1 MTDKILITGSR
12 GFIGSALTKYF
23 DNPIEYD
30 IAIDRRMSVLNEHAL
45 SLFMDKVEPNI
56 IIHLAGNPFAPKSV
70 EDPVYDM
77 NLNIGGTLNLLEV
90 CKNRKIDL
98 LLFSSTAY
106 VYGEPLYQPV
116 DENHQRFHMGTDTP
130 YGISKSACE
139 SYCNYYSKK
148 CGVPITIM
156 RFFNIYG
163 PNQSLGLVVPDI
175 LDNIMKS
182 KDGKVKLRG
191 TDADS
196 RDFLYVDDLADAI
209 SQIVKKRIVGETINL
224 GGKGNVKIIDLAKK
238 IAKIA
243 GKDITFEVKKQSEA
257 SKISSLHANIS
268 KAEKLLD
275 WSPKTSL
282 EDGLKKVIE
291 NYKAKYKI

>member
-1 MTDKILITGSR
+1 MSDKIMITGSR

-30 IAIDRRMSVLNEHAL
+30 IALDRGMSVLNERAL

-106 VYGEPLYQPV
+106 VYGEPLDRPV
-116 DENHQRFHMGTDTP
+116 AEDHKRFHMGSNTP
-130 YGISKSACE
+130 YGISKTACE
-139 SYCNYYSKK
+139 AYCNYYSKK
-148 CGVPITIM
+148 CGVPVTIM

-163 PNQSLGLVVPDI
+163 PNQPLGLVVPDI

-196 RDFLYVDDLADAI
+196 RDFLYIDDLANAI
-209 SQIVKKRIVGETINL
+209 SKIVKKRISGETINL

-238 IAKIA
+238 LPKLQ
-243 GKDITFEVKKQSEA
+243 VKT
-257 SKISSLHANIS
+257 
-268 KAEKLLD
+268 LL
-275 WSPKTSL
+275 
-282 EDGLKKVIE
+282 LK
-291 NYKAKYKI
+291 

>member
-1 MTDKILITGSR
+1 MSDKIMITGSR

-30 IAIDRRMSVLNEHAL
+30 IALDRRMSVLNEHAL

-56 IIHLAGNPFAPKSV
+56 IIHLAGYPFAPKSV

-106 VYGEPLYQPV
+106 VYGEPLYLPV

-139 SYCNYYSKK
+139 SYCNYYREK
-148 CGVPITIM
+148 CGVPATIM

-163 PNQSLGLVVPDI
+163 PNQPLGLVVPDI
-175 LDNIMKS
+175 LDKIMKS
-182 KDGKVKLRG
+182 EDGKVKLRG
-191 TDADS
+191 TDVDS
-196 RDFLYVDDLADAI
+196 RDFLYVDDLANAI
-209 SQIVKKRIVGETINL
+209 SKIVQKRITGETINL

-238 IAKIA
+238 IAQIV
-243 GKDITFEVKKQSEA
+243 GKDITFEVKKQTET
-257 SKISSLHANIS
+257 SKISNLHADIS

-291 NYKAKYKI
+291 SYKAKHKI

>member
-1 MTDKILITGSR
+1 
-12 GFIGSALTKYF
+12 
-23 DNPIEYD
+23 
-30 IAIDRRMSVLNEHAL
+30 
-45 SLFMDKVEPNI
+45 
-56 IIHLAGNPFAPKSV
+56 V

-106 VYGEPLYQPV
+106 VYGEPLYQPI
-116 DENHQRFHMGTDTP
+116 DENHKRFHMGIDTP

-175 LDNIMKS
+175 IDNIMKS

-224 GGKGNVKIIDLAKK
+224 GGKDNVKIIDLAKK
-238 IAKIA
+238 IADTA
-243 GKDITFEVKKQSEA
+243 GKDIIFEVKKQSEA
-257 SKISSLHANIS
+257 SKISSLHADIS

-291 NYKAKYKI
+291 SYKAKYKI

>member
-1 MTDKILITGSR
+1 MITGSR

-30 IAIDRRMSVLNEHAL
+30 IALDRRMSVLNEHAL

-56 IIHLAGNPFAPKSV
+56 IIHLAGNPLAPKSV
-70 EDPVYDM
+70 EDPIYDM

-106 VYGEPLYQPV
+106 VYGEPLYLPV
-116 DENHQRFHMGTDTP
+116 VENHQQTYPNSP

-139 SYCNYYSKK
+139 SYCNYYREK
-148 CGVPITIM
+148 CGVPATIM

-163 PNQSLGLVVPDI
+163 PNQPLGLVVPDI
-175 LDNIMKS
+175 LDKIMKS
-182 KDGKVKLRG
+182 EDGKVKLRG
-191 TDADS
+191 TDVDS
-196 RDFLYVDDLADAI
+196 RDFLYVDDLANAI
-209 SQIVKKRIVGETINL
+209 SKIVQKRITGETINL

-238 IAKIA
+238 IAQIV
-243 GKDITFEVKKQSEA
+243 GKDITFEVKKQSET
-257 SKISSLHANIS
+257 SKISNLHADIS

-282 EDGLKKVIE
+282 EEGLKKVVE
-291 NYKAKYKI
+291 SYKAKHKI

>member
-1 MTDKILITGSR
+1 
-12 GFIGSALTKYF
+12 
-23 DNPIEYD
+23 
-30 IAIDRRMSVLNEHAL
+30 
-45 SLFMDKVEPNI
+45 
-56 IIHLAGNPFAPKSV
+56 
-70 EDPVYDM
+70 M

-106 VYGEPLYQPV
+106 VYGEPQYLPV
-116 DENHQRFHMGTDTP
+116 DENHQQAHPNLP

-139 SYCNYYSKK
+139 SYCNYYREKY
-148 CGVPITIM
+148 GMPITIM

-163 PNQSLGLVVPDI
+163 PNQTLGLVVPDI
-175 LDNIMKS
+175 LDNIRKS

-196 RDFLYVDDLADAI
+196 RSFLYVDDLANAV
-209 SQIVKKRIVGETINL
+209 SQIVRKRIVGETINL
-224 GGKGNVKIIDLAKK
+224 GGKDNVKIIDLAKK
-238 IAKIA
+238 IAKIV
-243 GKDITFEVKKQSEA
+243 GKDVTFEMEKHSEA
-257 SKISSLHANIS
+257 SKISNLYANIS

-282 EDGLKKVIE
+282 EEGLKKVVM
-291 NYKAKYKI
+291 

>member
-1 MTDKILITGSR
+1 MSDKIMITGSR

-30 IAIDRRMSVLNEHAL
+30 IALDRRMSVLNEHAL

-56 IIHLAGNPFAPKSV
+56 IIHLAGNPLAPKSV
-70 EDPVYDM
+70 EDPIYDM

-106 VYGEPLYQPV
+106 VYGESLYLPV
-116 DENHQRFHMGTDTP
+116 VENHQQTYPNSP

-139 SYCNYYSKK
+139 SYCNYYREK
-148 CGVPITIM
+148 CGVPATIM

-163 PNQSLGLVVPDI
+163 PNQPLGLVVPDI
-175 LDNIMKS
+175 LDKIMKS
-182 KDGKVKLRG
+182 EDGKVKLRG

-196 RDFLYVDDLADAI
+196 RDFLYVDDLANAI
-209 SQIVKKRIVGETINL
+209 SKIVQKRITGETINL

-238 IAKIA
+238 IAQIV
-243 GKDITFEVKKQSEA
+243 GKDITFEVKKQSET
-257 SKISSLHANIS
+257 SKISNLHADIS

-282 EDGLKKVIE
+282 EEGLKKVVE
-291 NYKAKYKI
+291 SYKAKHKI

>member
-1 MTDKILITGSR
+1 MSDKIMITGSR

-30 IAIDRRMSVLNEHAL
+30 ISLDRGMSVLNKHAL
-45 SLFMDKVEPNI
+45 SLFMDKVKPNI
-56 IIHLAGNPFAPKSV
+56 IIHLAGNSLPSKSV
-70 EDPVYDM
+70 EDPAYDM

-106 VYGEPLYQPV
+106 VYGEPQYLPV
-116 DENHQRFHMGTDTP
+116 DENHQQAHPNLP

-139 SYCNYYSKK
+139 SYCNYYREK
-148 CGVPITIM
+148 CGVPATIM

-163 PNQSLGLVVPDI
+163 PNQPLGLVVPDI
-175 LDNIMKS
+175 LDKIMKS
-182 KDGKVKLRG
+182 EDGKVKLRG

-196 RDFLYVDDLADAI
+196 RSFLYVDDLANAV
-209 SQIVKKRIVGETINL
+209 SQIVRKRIVGETINL
-224 GGKGNVKIIDLAKK
+224 GGKDNVKIIDLAKK
-238 IAKIA
+238 IAKIV

-291 NYKAKYKI
+291 SYKAKHKI

>member
-30 IAIDRRMSVLNEHAL
+30 IALDRRMSVLNEHAL

-163 PNQSLGLVVPDI
+163 PNQPLGLAVPDI
-175 LDNIMKS
+175 LDNVMKS

-238 IAKIA
+238 IAETA
-243 GKDITFEVKKQSEA
+243 GKDIIFEVKKQSEA
-257 SKISSLHANIS
+257 SKISSLHADIS

>member
-1 MTDKILITGSR
+1 MSDKIMITGSR

-23 DNPIEYD
+23 DNPFEYD
-30 IAIDRRMSVLNEHAL
+30 IALDRGMSVLNQHTL
-45 SLFMDKVEPNI
+45 SRFMDKTQPNI

-77 NLNIGGTLNLLEV
+77 NLNVGGTLNLLEV

-106 VYGEPLYQPV
+106 VYGEPLYLPV

-224 GGKGNVKIIDLAKK
+224 GGKDNVKIIDLAKK
-238 IAKIA
+238 IAETA
-243 GKDITFEVKKQSEA
+243 GKNITFEVKKQSES
-257 SKISSLHANIS
+257 SKISSLHADIS
-268 KAEKLLD
+268 KAEKLLG

-291 NYKAKYKI
+291 SYKAKYKI

>member
-1 MTDKILITGSR
+1 MITGSK

-45 SLFMDKVEPNI
+45 SLFMDKVEPNV

-70 EDPVYDM
+70 EDPIYDM
-77 NLNIGGTLNLLEV
+77 NLNVGGTLNLLEV

-106 VYGEPLYQPV
+106 VYGEPLYLPV

-130 YGISKSACE
+130 YGISKTTCE

-175 LDNIMKS
+175 LDNVMKS

-196 RDFLYVDDLADAI
+196 RDFLYVDDLADVI

-224 GGKGNVKIIDLAKK
+224 GGKDNVKIIDLAKK
-238 IAKIA
+238 IAEIA

-257 SKISSLHANIS
+257 SKISSLHADIS
-268 KAEKLLD
+268 KAEKLLG

-291 NYKAKYKI
+291 SYKAKYKI

>member
-1 MTDKILITGSR
+1 
-12 GFIGSALTKYF
+12 
-23 DNPIEYD
+23 
-30 IAIDRRMSVLNEHAL
+30 MSVLNEHAL

-106 VYGEPLYQPV
+106 VYGEPLYLPV

-130 YGISKSACE
+130 YGVSKSACE

-238 IAKIA
+238 IAETA
-243 GKDITFEVKKQSEA
+243 GKDIIFEVKKQSEA
-257 SKISSLHANIS
+257 SKISSLHADIS

-291 NYKAKYKI
+291 SYKAKYKI

>member
-1 MTDKILITGSR
+1 MITGSR

-30 IAIDRRMSVLNEHAL
+30 IALDRRMSVLNEHAL
-45 SLFMDKVEPNI
+45 SLFMDKAKPNI

-116 DENHQRFHMGTDTP
+116 DENHQRFHMGINSP

-139 SYCNYYSKK
+139 SYCNYYREK
-148 CGVPITIM
+148 CGVPATIM

-163 PNQSLGLVVPDI
+163 PNQPLGLVVPDI

-182 KDGKVKLRG
+182 RDGKVKLRG

-196 RDFLYVDDLADAI
+196 RDFLYVDDLANAI
-209 SQIVKKRIVGETINL
+209 SKIVKKRISGETINL
-224 GGKGNVKIIDLAKK
+224 GGKDNVKIIDLAKK

-243 GKDITFEVKKQSEA
+243 GKDITFEVKKQSET
-257 SKISSLHANIS
+257 SKISNLHADIS

-282 EDGLKKVIE
+282 EEGLKKVVE
-291 NYKAKYKI
+291 SYKAKHKI

>member
-1 MTDKILITGSR
+1 MSDKIMITGSK

-70 EDPVYDM
+70 EDPIYDM
-77 NLNIGGTLNLLEV
+77 NLNVGGTLNLLEV

-106 VYGEPLYQPV
+106 VYGEPLYLPV

-130 YGISKSACE
+130 YGISKTTCE
-139 SYCNYYSKK
+139 AYCNYYSKK

-175 LDNIMKS
+175 LDNVMKS

-196 RDFLYVDDLADAI
+196 RDFLYVDDLADVI

-224 GGKGNVKIIDLAKK
+224 GGKDNVKIIDLA
-238 IAKIA
+238 
-243 GKDITFEVKKQSEA
+243 
-257 SKISSLHANIS
+257 
-268 KAEKLLD
+268 
-275 WSPKTSL
+275 
-282 EDGLKKVIE
+282 
-291 NYKAKYKI
+291 

>member
-1 MTDKILITGSR
+1 MSDKIMITGSR

-30 IAIDRRMSVLNEHAL
+30 IALDRRMSVLNEHAL
-45 SLFMDKVEPNI
+45 SLFMDKAKPNI
-56 IIHLAGNPFAPKSV
+56 IIHLAGNPFATKSV

-98 LLFSSTAY
+98 FLFSSTAY

-116 DENHQRFHMGTDTP
+116 DENHQRFHMGINSP

-139 SYCNYYSKK
+139 SYCNYYREK

-182 KDGKVKLRG
+182 RDGKVKLRG

-196 RDFLYVDDLADAI
+196 RDFLYVDDLANAI
-209 SQIVKKRIVGETINL
+209 SKIVKKRISGETINL
-224 GGKGNVKIIDLAKK
+224 GGKDNVKIIDLAEK
-238 IAKIA
+238 IAQIA

-257 SKISSLHANIS
+257 SKISSLHADIS

-291 NYKAKYKI
+291 SYKAKHKI

>member
-1 MTDKILITGSR
+1 MSDKIMITGSN
-12 GFIGSALTKYF
+12 GFIGSVLTKHF
-23 DNPIEYD
+23 DEPIGYD
-30 IAIDRRMSVLNEHAL
+30 IVLDRRMSVLNQHAL
-45 SLFMDKVEPNI
+45 SLFMDKAQPNI
-56 IIHLAGNPFAPKSV
+56 VIHLAGNPFATKSV

-77 NLNIGGTLNLLEV
+77 NLNIGGTLNLLET

-106 VYGEPLYQPV
+106 VYGEPLDQPI
-116 DENHQRFHMGTDTP
+116 DENHQRFHMGTNTP
-130 YGISKSACE
+130 YGISKTACE
-139 SYCNYYSKK
+139 SYCNYYNKK
-148 CGVPITIM
+148 CSVPITIM

-163 PNQSLGLVVPDI
+163 PNQPLGLVIPDI
-175 LDNIMKS
+175 LDNVMKS

-238 IAKIA
+238 IAEIA

-257 SKISSLHANIS
+257 SKISSLHADIS

-291 NYKAKYKI
+291 SYKAKHKI

>member
-1 MTDKILITGSR
+1 MITGSR

-30 IAIDRRMSVLNEHAL
+30 IALDRRMSVLNEHAL

-106 VYGEPLYQPV
+106 VYGEPQYLPV
-116 DENHQRFHMGTDTP
+116 DENHQQVHPNLP
-130 YGISKSACE
+130 YGISKSTCE
-139 SYCNYYSKK
+139 SYCNYYREK
-148 CGVPITIM
+148 CGVPTTIM

-182 KDGKVKLRG
+182 RDGKVKLRG

-196 RDFLYVDDLADAI
+196 RDFLYVDDLANAI
-209 SQIVKKRIVGETINL
+209 SKIVKKRISGETINL
-224 GGKGNVKIIDLAKK
+224 GGKDNVKIIDLAEK
-238 IAKIA
+238 IAQIA

-257 SKISSLHANIS
+257 SKISSLHADIS

-291 NYKAKYKI
+291 SYKAKHKI

>member
-1 MTDKILITGSR
+1 MITGSR

-30 IAIDRRMSVLNEHAL
+30 IALDRGMSVLNKHAL

-106 VYGEPLYQPV
+106 VYGEPLDLPV
-116 DENHQRFHMGTDTP
+116 AEDHKRFHMGSNTP
-130 YGISKSACE
+130 YGISKTACE
-139 SYCNYYSKK
+139 AYCNYYNKK
-148 CGVPITIM
+148 CGVPVTIM

-163 PNQSLGLVVPDI
+163 PNQTLGLVVPDI

-182 KDGKVKLRG
+182 KNLH
-191 TDADS
+191 
-196 RDFLYVDDLADAI
+196 DL
-209 SQIVKKRIVGETINL
+209 L
-224 GGKGNVKIIDLAKK
+224 
-238 IAKIA
+238 
-243 GKDITFEVKKQSEA
+243 
-257 SKISSLHANIS
+257 
-268 KAEKLLD
+268 
-275 WSPKTSL
+275 
-282 EDGLKKVIE
+282 
-291 NYKAKYKI
+291 

>member
-1 MTDKILITGSR
+1 MITGSS
-12 GFIGSALTKYF
+12 GFIGSTLTKYF
-23 DNPIEYD
+23 DNPVEYD
-30 IAIDRRMSVLNEHAL
+30 IALDRRMSVLNEHEL

-77 NLNIGGTLNLLEV
+77 NLNVGGTLNLLEV

-106 VYGEPLYQPV
+106 VYGEPLYLHV
-116 DENHQRFHMGTDTP
+116 VENHQQTYPNSP

-139 SYCNYYSKK
+139 SYCNYYREKY
-148 CGVPITIM
+148 GIPITIM
-156 RFFNIYG
+156 RFFNVYG
-163 PNQSLGLVVPDI
+163 PNQTLGLVVPDI
-175 LDNIMKS
+175 LDNIRKS

-196 RDFLYVDDLADAI
+196 SSFLYVDDLANAV
-209 SQIVKKRIVGETINL
+209 SQIVRKRIVGETINL
-224 GGKGNVKIIDLAKK
+224 GGKDNVKIIDLAKK
-238 IAKIA
+238 IAKII
-243 GKDITFEVKKQSEA
+243 GKDVTFEIEKHSEA
-257 SKISSLHANIS
+257 SKISNLYADIS

-282 EDGLKKVIE
+282 EECLKKVIM
-291 NYKAKYKI
+291 

>member
-1 MTDKILITGSR
+1 MSDKIMITGSR

-30 IAIDRRMSVLNEHAL
+30 IALDRRMSVLNEHAL

-56 IIHLAGNPFAPKSV
+56 IIHLAGNPLAPKSV
-70 EDPVYDM
+70 EDPIYDM

-106 VYGEPLYQPV
+106 VYGEPLYLPV
-116 DENHQRFHMGTDTP
+116 VENHQQTYPNSP

-139 SYCNYYSKK
+139 SYCNYYREK
-148 CGVPITIM
+148 CGVPATIM
-156 RFFNIYG
+156 RFFNVYG
-163 PNQSLGLVVPDI
+163 PNQPLGLVVPDI
-175 LDNIMKS
+175 LDKIMKS
-182 KDGKVKLRG
+182 EDGKVKLRG

-196 RDFLYVDDLADAI
+196 RDFLYVDDLANAI
-209 SQIVKKRIVGETINL
+209 SKIVQKRITGETINL

-238 IAKIA
+238 IAQIV
-243 GKDITFEVKKQSEA
+243 GKDITFEVKKQSET
-257 SKISSLHANIS
+257 SKISNLHADIS

-282 EDGLKKVIE
+282 EEGLKKVVE
-291 NYKAKYKI
+291 SYKAKHKI

>member
-1 MTDKILITGSR
+1 MITGSR

-30 IAIDRRMSVLNEHAL
+30 IALDRRMSVLNEHAL

-77 NLNIGGTLNLLEV
+77 NLNVGGTLNLLEV

-106 VYGEPLYQPV
+106 VYGEPLYLPV

-130 YGISKSACE
+130 YGISKTACE

-243 GKDITFEVKKQSEA
+243 GKDITFEVKKQSES
-257 SKISSLHANIS
+257 SKISSLHADIS

>member
-1 MTDKILITGSR
+1 MSDKIMITGSR

-30 IAIDRRMSVLNEHAL
+30 IALDRRMSVLNEHAL

-77 NLNIGGTLNLLEV
+77 NLNVGGTLNLLEV

-182 KDGKVKLRG
+182 KDGKDRKSV
-191 TDADS
+191 
-196 RDFLYVDDLADAI
+196 V
-209 SQIVKKRIVGETINL
+209 
-224 GGKGNVKIIDLAKK
+224 
-238 IAKIA
+238 
-243 GKDITFEVKKQSEA
+243 
-257 SKISSLHANIS
+257 
-268 KAEKLLD
+268 
-275 WSPKTSL
+275 
-282 EDGLKKVIE
+282 
-291 NYKAKYKI
+291 

>member
-1 MTDKILITGSR
+1 MMSDKIMITGSR

-30 IAIDRRMSVLNEHAL
+30 IALDRGMSVLNKHAL
-45 SLFMDKVEPNI
+45 SLFMDKVKPNI
-56 IIHLAGNPFAPKSV
+56 IIHLAGNSLPSKSV

-106 VYGEPLYQPV
+106 VYGEPQYLPV
-116 DENHQRFHMGTDTP
+116 DENHQQVHPNLP

-139 SYCNYYSKK
+139 SYCNYYREKY
-148 CGVPITIM
+148 GIPITIM
-156 RFFNIYG
+156 RFFNVYG
-163 PNQSLGLVVPDI
+163 PNQTLGLVVPDI
-175 LDNIMKS
+175 LDNIRKS

-196 RDFLYVDDLADAI
+196 RSFLYVDDLANAV
-209 SQIVKKRIVGETINL
+209 SQIVRKRIVGETINL
-224 GGKGNVKIIDLAKK
+224 GGKDNVKIIDLAKK
-238 IAKIA
+238 IAKIV
-243 GKDITFEVKKQSEA
+243 GKDVTFEMEKHSEA
-257 SKISSLHANIS
+257 SKISNLYADIS

-282 EDGLKKVIE
+282 EEGLKKVIM
-291 NYKAKYKI
+291 